1 MRGLLPFLAH
11 RLFRALIA
19 LWLVST
25 VVFVVMRL
33 SGDPV
38 PLLLPPDAP
47 TSEIMRVRRDLGLD
61 RPLPVQYGV
70 FLGNILRGDFGRS
83 IHFREPAFT
92 VVRGYLAATL
102 ELGLT
107 AFVLATLIALPIG
120 LLSAMKRNSLLDH
133 AAMGVALVGQS
144 APTFFM
150 GILFILLLSLK
161 ADLFPTSGR
170 GDWKHLVLPALTL
183 GAFTMAS
190 IARLTRSA
198 VLEVL
203 GADYI
208 RTARA
213 KGVAEVFVVAKHTL
227 KNAAIPIVTI
237 TGLQF
242 GTLLGGA
249 VVTETVF
256 SWPGIGRLAVQSI
269 YNRDYPVVQ
278 CTVFLAAVMFIV
290 IVLVPMTVLRGAVF
304 APARLAMKHEE
315 EHAERVKRGD
325 ENADPLCNGPGSGT
339 VGEGFVRP
347 APHVGLAAQSAP
359 FGDRQD
365 EFNSGLVR
373 EPVHFRDLIPFGAP
387 TFRRCAERHPTGAI
401 RTEQPELVGVAPKT
415 IPHLCAPLLLEAERL
430 RCPRYEVCAQFR
442 RSTQQLDPVSRN
454 NSCSSK
460 GMRRRTMR
468 SRRSRR
474 PTR

>member
-1 MRGLLPFLAH
+1 MRGFLPFLGH
-11 RLFRALIA
+11 RLFRAFIA

-47 TSEIMRVRRDLGLD
+47 RSEIFRVRAELGLD

-70 FLGNILRGDFGRS
+70 FLANLARGDFGRS
-83 IHFREPAFT
+83 IHFREPAFS
-92 VVRGYLAATL
+92 VVRVSLVATL

-107 AFVLATLIALPIG
+107 AFFLAALIAVPIG
-120 LLSAMKRNSLLDH
+120 LFSAMRRNTVVDH
-133 AAMGVALVGQS
+133 AAMGLALVGQS
-144 APTFFM
+144 APTFFL
-150 GILFILLLSLK
+150 GILFILLFSLK

-170 GDWKHLVLPALTL
+170 GDWRHLVLPALTL

-213 KGVAEVFVVAKHTL
+213 KGLSEIWVVAKHTL

-256 SWPGIGRLAVQSI
+256 SWPGIGRLAIQSI

-278 CTVFLAAVMFIV
+278 CTVFLAALLFIV
-290 IVLVPMTVLRGAVF
+290 INF
-304 APARLAMKHEE
+304 
-315 EHAERVKRGD
+315 
-325 ENADPLCNGPGSGT
+325 CI
-339 VGEGFVRP
+339 
-347 APHVGLAAQSAP
+347 
-359 FGDRQD
+359 
-365 EFNSGLVR
+365 
-373 EPVHFRDLIPFGAP
+373 DLIYGF
-387 TFRRCAERHPTGAI
+387 
-401 RTEQPELVGVAPKT
+401 
-415 IPHLCAPLLLEAERL
+415 
-430 RCPRYEVCAQFR
+430 
-442 RSTQQLDPVSRN
+442 LDPRI
-454 NSCSSK
+454 
-460 GMRRRTMR
+460 R
-468 SRRSRR
+468 SG
-474 PTR
+474 